1 MTGIEV
7 ADLIV
12 DKGSVTR
19 EIFYTIYYTLTIENE
34 QEKLDT
40 DFIAIFSYNSTIIM
54 MGEIL
59 NNPHFYISEI
69 YEINEEDIDII
80 RRDYESMESIDYPD
94 EYCDID
100 KDELEQEIEDNFVL
114 WRENEERM
122 EEYYEKNI

>member
-7 ADLIV
+7 AELIV

-54 MGEIL
+54 MGDII
-59 NNPHFYISEI
+59 NNSHYYVSEI

-80 RRDYESMESIDYPD
+80 RKDYESMEFVEYPD

-100 KDELEQEIEDNFVL
+100 PTALELEI
-114 WRENEERM
+114 EERFM
-122 EEYYEKNI
+122 TTRCKDSESDAE

>member
-1 MTGIEV
+1 MTAKEI
-7 ADLIV
+7 ANLIV

-54 MGEIL
+54 MGDII
-59 NNPHFYISEI
+59 NNSHYYVSEI

-80 RRDYESMESIDYPD
+80 RKDYESMEFVEYPD

-100 KDELEQEIEDNFVL
+100 PTELELRI
-114 WRENEERM
+114 EERFITARYLASNS
-122 EEYYEKNI
+122 ESE

>member
-1 MTGIEV
+1 MTAKEIAYLME
-7 ADLIV
+7 
-12 DKGSVTR
+12 DKGSITK

-34 QEKLDT
+34 KAKLDT
-40 DFIAIFSYNSTIIM
+40 DYIAIFSYNSTIIM
-54 MGEIL
+54 MGDIL
-59 NNPHFYISEI
+59 NYPQYYVSEI
-69 YEINEEDIDII
+69 YEISEEDIDVI
-80 RRDYESMESIDYPD
+80 RKDYDSMESIDYPD

>member
-1 MTGIEV
+1 MTGKEV

-54 MGEIL
+54 MGDII
-59 NNPHFYISEI
+59 NNSHYYVSEI

-80 RRDYESMESIDYPD
+80 RKDYESMEFVEYPD

-100 KDELEQEIEDNFVL
+100 PTELELRI
-114 WRENEERM
+114 EERFITARCG
-122 EEYYEKNI
+122 ESESDSE